1 MQLLRNFKSF
11 DFGEA
16 TFRYYGTYGPVNG
29 LVIQLVQLFEGDCI
43 VKIDEQDYI
52 LRKGETSLII
62 AKQKLEYIYPA
73 ETSHRVRWCNVK
85 LQGHSQL
92 PSLISSQYTIS
103 TTEKLDF
110 IFQSALEVE
119 YTDSVNASI
128 LRDSYGQTLF
138 NEFVNEIEEEE
149 FKSPLPLPVRE
160 CLKYINRNLVSD
172 ISAKSVSEDLK
183 YSYAFMNSI
192 FKKNIG
198 LSIAK
203 YIWTERVNKA
213 YQLLTEEDYSVL
225 EISEIC
231 GFKNQQH
238 FSRAIK
244 EQFKRTPTEIRRLTR
259 RYHYTQICSEQTY
272 NNAAV

>member
-85 LQGHSQL
+85 LEEQSQL
-92 PSLISSQYTIS
+92 SSVISSLYTIL

-119 YTDSVNASI
+119 YNNTENSAI

-138 NEFVNEIEEEE
+138 NEFINKIEEEE
-149 FKSPLPLPVRE
+149 FESPFPLPVRE
-160 CLKYINRNLVSD
+160 CLKYINKNLVSD

-183 YSYAFMNSI
+183 YSYSFMNNI

-213 YQLLTEEDYSVL
+213 YQLLKEEDYTIL

-244 EQFKRTPTEIRRLTR
+244 DKFKSTPSEIKGLTR
-259 RYHYTQICSEQTY
+259 GYRYTRNYKEETVRAS
-272 NNAAV
+272 V